1 MTLFKNFE
9 RAFKPMT
16 ETVSW
21 RQDAA
26 PHKSA
31 GFKAVVLQGSGESSS
46 AGHSAE
52 PVSANAWSVI
62 VPAFEAIITD
72 IKIGDTIRRMD
83 GNILTVQQVTRGD
96 VEWIISCTSEMRAP
110 GNG

>member
-1 MTLFKNFE
+1 MALYTNFE

-52 PVSANAWSVI
+52 PVTANAWSVI

-72 IKIGDTIRRMD
+72 IKAGDTIRRMD

-96 VEWIISCTSEMRAP
+96 GEWIIRCTSDMRAP
-110 GNG
+110 

>member
-1 MTLFKNFE
+1 MNPFQNFD

-31 GFKAVVLQGSGESSS
+31 GFKAVVLQGSGETDS
-46 AGHSAE
+46 AGHSLE
-52 PVSANAWSVI
+52 GVTANAWSVI
-62 VPAFEAIITD
+62 VPAFEAIIAD
-72 IKIGDTIRRMD
+72 IKAGDTIRRMD

-96 VEWIISCTSEMRAP
+96 GEWIISCTSEMRAP

>member
-1 MTLFKNFE
+1 MTLYVNFE

-46 AGHSAE
+46 AGHSAA
-52 PVSANAWSVI
+52 PVSANDWRVI

-72 IKIGDTIRRMD
+72 IKAGDTIRRMD

-96 VEWIISCTSEMRAP
+96 NEWIISCTSEMRAP
-110 GNG
+110 VNG

>member
-1 MTLFKNFE
+1 MNPFKNFD

-96 VEWIISCTSEMRAP
+96 NEWIIGCTSEMRAP
-110 GNG
+110 

>member
-1 MTLFKNFE
+1 MNLFKNFE

-21 RQDAA
+21 CQDAA

-52 PVSANAWSVI
+52 PISANDWRVI
-62 VPAFEAIITD
+62 VSAFEAIITD
-72 IKIGDTIRRMD
+72 IKAGDTIRRMD

-96 VEWIISCTSEMRAP
+96 CEWIIGCTSDMRAP
-110 GNG
+110 VNG

>member
-1 MTLFKNFE
+1 MTLFRNFD

-96 VEWIISCTSEMRAP
+96 GEWIISCTSEMRAP
-110 GNG
+110 VNG

>member
-1 MTLFKNFE
+1 MTLYVNFE

-52 PVSANAWSVI
+52 PVSANDWRVI

-96 VEWIISCTSEMRAP
+96 NEWIIGCTSDMRAP